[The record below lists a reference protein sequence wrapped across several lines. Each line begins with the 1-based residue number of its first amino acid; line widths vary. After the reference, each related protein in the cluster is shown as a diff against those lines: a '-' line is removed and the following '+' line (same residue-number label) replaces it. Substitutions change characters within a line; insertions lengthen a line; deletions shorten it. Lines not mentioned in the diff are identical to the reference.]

1 MSGIAHTGDMSQP
14 AHKPVPEPTLNG
26 YRVLVI
32 DDEQALAD
40 LVGSYLTRDGF
51 ELSTARDGQQAID
64 QARQVDPD
72 VMVLDL
78 GLPVIDSVEV
88 CRLDLSGHRA
98 GFGHRVAHVLRHRL
112 PGAVVAAVTYPA
124 RQLGDIGAVRIVG
137 DVRALRNGIRH
148 NRQHPWATP
157 QGLLHNGG
165 RRRPVQAADL
175 QDCV

>member
-1 MSGIAHTGDMSQP
+1 MPGLCPEIAHAGDMSQP

-26 YRVLVI
+26 YRALVI

-78 GLPVIDSVEV
+78 GLPVIDGVEV
-88 CRLDLSGHRA
+88 CRLDLRVIAPGSAIGSHTCSG
-98 GFGHRVAHVLRHRL
+98 
-112 PGAVVAAVTYPA
+112 TDCPA
-124 RQLGDIGAVRIVG
+124 Q
-137 DVRALRNGIRH
+137 
-148 NRQHPWATP
+148 W
-157 QGLLHNGG
+157 
-165 RRRPVQAADL
+165 
-175 QDCV
+175 